1 MNLHCAQGNCYT
13 ETFFMERRN
22 LKFRNRTRKGSS
34 FTDSKE
40 RGLFVYIYWFLFFC
54 TIILIIIKKNNGKTF
69 AILFIQFSWI
79 SNETI
84 LFLY

>member
-22 LKFRNRTRKGSS
+22 LKFRDRTRKGSN

-54 TIILIIIKKNNGKTF
+54 TIVPAK
-69 AILFIQFSWI
+69 
-79 SNETI
+79 I
-84 LFLY
+84 LFLLPQYYAQNYADIL